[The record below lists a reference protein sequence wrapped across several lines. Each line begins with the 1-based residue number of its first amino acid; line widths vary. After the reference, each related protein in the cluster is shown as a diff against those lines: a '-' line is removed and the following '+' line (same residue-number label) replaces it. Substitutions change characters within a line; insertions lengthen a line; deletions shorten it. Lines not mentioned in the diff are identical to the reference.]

1 MYWTQPLNVWP
12 SRKALKGLL
21 KNIYLMLEL
30 LHHKRNRVLTT
41 AVDGRVFQKVFTT
54 VTSDKKVKR
63 RYYFC

>member
-12 SRKALKGLL
+12 SRKTLKGLL